1 MKLND
6 FFDQCHVYETVDKS
20 PEWLSQRKTGIGGSE
35 VSIILNIN
43 KYKTPYELFMEK
55 KGNSVAQHITNAA
68 IEKGNRLEQ
77 PLIDVFFALHP
88 EYIPINTKIISLK
101 SKQYEFMNANLD
113 GAFLDNDKNKCVLE
127 IKTTTIQ
134 NRDIGTMSRFRTT

>member
-43 KYKTPYELFMEK
+43 KYKTPYE
-55 KGNSVAQHITNAA
+55 
-68 IEKGNRLEQ
+68 
-77 PLIDVFFALHP
+77 
-88 EYIPINTKIISLK
+88 
-101 SKQYEFMNANLD
+101 
-113 GAFLDNDKNKCVLE
+113 
-127 IKTTTIQ
+127 
-134 NRDIGTMSRFRTT
+134 FRQWHYGCLLWQLL